1 MPRLIASLNGMVV
14 QDFMLKESRTTLGRR
29 STNDIV
35 LTDMAVSGE
44 HAAFTY
50 EKKIGIVVVED
61 LGSTNGTRVNGIKVR
76 RQVLQSGD
84 LLDIGKCR
92 IRFLMSS
99 IAPEGGSPNGGFY
112 TEALSVPVPHM
123 QPENASHEEG
133 PSTSPAEF
141 PPHDDAPYT
150 AGAHL
155 RAVKGADEDVMLS
168 KIVTTVGRPGI
179 AVVALTKRGKGY
191 VITKVDGNKDAKLN
205 GKALDTAEAAVKG
218 GDKIELAGMEYEF
231 LS

>member
-1 MPRLIASLNGMVV
+1 MPRLIASLNGVVV
-14 QDFMLKESRTTLGRR
+14 QDYMLKESRTTLGRR
-29 STNDIV
+29 SSNDIV
-35 LTDMAVSGE
+35 LSDMAVSGE

-50 EKKIGIVVVED
+50 EKKIGIVVIED
-61 LGSTNGTRVNGIKVR
+61 MGSTNGTRVNGIKIR

-123 QPENASHEEG
+123 LPESPSHEEG

-141 PPHDDAPYT
+141 HPSEDAPYVV
-150 AGAHL
+150 GAHL
-155 RAVKGADEDVMLS
+155 RAIKGADEDVMLS

-191 VITKVDGNKDAKLN
+191 VVAKVDGAKDAKLN
-205 GKALDTAEAAVKG
+205 GKMLEGGAVTIKG

-231 LS
+231 LV

>member
-14 QDFMLKESRTTLGRR
+14 QDFVLKESRTTLGRR
-29 STNDIV
+29 SSNDLV
-35 LTDMAVSGE
+35 LNDMAVSGE
-44 HAAFTY
+44 HAAFSY

-61 LGSTNGTRVNGIKVR
+61 LNSTNGTRVNGIKIR

-99 IAPEGGSPNGGFY
+99 MAPEGGSPNG
-112 TEALSVPVPHM
+112 SVPVPPM
-123 QPENASHEEG
+123 EPLDEENG

-141 PPHDDAPYT
+141 DAHDEHPHVL
-150 AGAHL
+150 GAHL
-155 RAVKGADEDVMLS
+155 RAVRGADEDILLS
-168 KIVTTVGRPGI
+168 KIVTTVGRPGVS
-179 AVVALTKRGKGY
+179 VVAFTKRGKGY
-191 VITKVDGNKDAKLN
+191 IVTKVDGVKDAKLN
-205 GKALDTAEAAVKG
+205 GKVLGSEEMGIKT
-218 GDKIELAGMEYEF
+218 GDKVELANIEYEF

>member
-1 MPRLIASLNGMVV
+1 MPRLIASLNGEVI
-14 QDFMLKESRTTLGRR
+14 QDYMLKESRTTLGRR
-29 STNDIV
+29 SSNDIV
-35 LTDMAVSGE
+35 LSDMAISGE

-50 EKKIGIVVVED
+50 EKKIGIVVIED
-61 LGSTNGTRVNGIKVR
+61 LGSTNGTRVNGIKIR

-99 IAPEGGSPNGGFY
+99 IAPEGASPNGGFY

-123 QPENASHEEG
+123 QPEHASHEEG

-141 PPHDDAPYT
+141 HPAEDAPYA

-155 RAVKGADEDVMLS
+155 RAVKGADDDVMLS

-191 VITKVDGNKDAKLN
+191 VVAKVDGAQDAKLN
-205 GKALDTAEAAVKG
+205 GKVLDVGAISVKS

-231 LS
+231 LA

>member
-1 MPRLIASLNGMVV
+1 MPRLIASLNGVVV
-14 QDFMLKESRTTLGRR
+14 QDYMLKESRTTLGRR
-29 STNDIV
+29 SSNDIV
-35 LTDMAVSGE
+35 LSDMAVSGE

-50 EKKIGIVVVED
+50 EKKIGIVVIED
-61 LGSTNGTRVNGIKVR
+61 MGSTNGTRVNGIKIR

-123 QPENASHEEG
+123 LPKSPSHEEG

-141 PPHDDAPYT
+141 HPSEDAPYV
-150 AGAHL
+150 GAHL
-155 RAVKGADEDVMLS
+155 RAIKGADEDVMLS

-191 VITKVDGNKDAKLN
+191 VVAKVDGAKDAKLN
-205 GKALDTAEAAVKG
+205 GKALEGGAVTIKG
-218 GDKIELAGMEYEF
+218 GDKIEMAGMEYEF
-231 LS
+231 LT

>member
-1 MPRLIASLNGMVV
+1 MPRLIASINGMIV
-14 QDFMLKESRTTLGRR
+14 QDFLLTESRTTLGRR
-29 STNDIV
+29 SSNDIV
-35 LTDMAVSGE
+35 LSDMAVSGE

-50 EKKIGIVVVED
+50 KKKIGIVVVED
-61 LGSTNGTRVNGIKVR
+61 LESTNGTRINGIKIR

-112 TEALSVPVPHM
+112 TESLSVPVPQM
-123 QPENASHEEG
+123 RPENESHEEG

-141 PPHDDAPYT
+141 LPHEDAPYIAT
-150 AGAHL
+150 PHL
-155 RAVKGADEDVMLS
+155 RAIHGADEDIFLS
-168 KIVTTVGRPGI
+168 KIVTTIGRPGV

-191 VITKVDGNKDAKLN
+191 IISKVDGSGDAKLN
-205 GKALDTAEAAVKG
+205 GTTLLAESQSIKT
-218 GDKIELAGMEYEF
+218 GDHIELAGMEYEF

>member
-1 MPRLIASLNGMVV
+1 MPRLIASLNGLVV
-14 QDFMLKESRTTLGRR
+14 QDYMLQESRTTLGRR
-29 STNDIV
+29 AGNDIV
-35 LTDMAVSGE
+35 LVDMAVSGE

-61 LGSTNGTRVNGIKVR
+61 LGSTNGTRVNGIKIR

-99 IAPEGGSPNGGFY
+99 IAPEGGSPNGSFY
-112 TEALSVPVPHM
+112 TESLSVPVPHM
-123 QPENASHEEG
+123 RPENETHEEG

-141 PPHDDAPYT
+141 HSNEEAPYAT
-150 AGAHL
+150 GAHL

-168 KIVTTVGRPGI
+168 KVVTTVGRPGI
-179 AVVALTKRGKGY
+179 AVAALTKRGKGY
-191 VITKVDGNKDAKLN
+191 VIAKVDGAKDVILN
-205 GKALDTAEAAVKG
+205 GKTMGNVEAALKD
-218 GDKIELAGMEYEF
+218 GDLIALAGMEYEF
-231 LS
+231 LK

>member
-1 MPRLIASLNGMVV
+1 MPRLIVSLDGMVV
-14 QDFMLKESRTTLGRR
+14 QDYVLKESRTTLGRR
-29 STNDIV
+29 SSNDII

-44 HAAFTY
+44 HVAFTY

-61 LGSTNGTRVNGIKVR
+61 LGSTNGTRVNGIKIR

-99 IAPEGGSPNGGFY
+99 IAPETGSPNGGFY

-123 QPENASHEEG
+123 LPENESHEEG
-133 PSTSPAEF
+133 PSTSPAAF
-141 PPHDDAPYT
+141 PHHEEAPYN

-168 KIVTTVGRPGI
+168 KIVTAVGRPGI
-179 AVVALTKRGKGY
+179 AVVAFTRRGKGY
-191 VITKVDGNKDAKLN
+191 VVSKVDGATDAKLN
-205 GKALDTAEAAVKG
+205 GRALSTTEAAVKG

>member
-1 MPRLIASLNGMVV
+1 MPRLIASLNGVVV
-14 QDFMLKESRTTLGRR
+14 QDYMLKESRTTLGRR
-29 STNDIV
+29 SSNDIV
-35 LTDMAVSGE
+35 LGDMAVSGE

-61 LGSTNGTRVNGIKVR
+61 MGSTNGTRVNGIKIR

-123 QPENASHEEG
+123 LPENASHEEG

-141 PPHDDAPYT
+141 HPSEEAPYV

-155 RAVKGADEDVMLS
+155 RAIKGADEDVMLS
-168 KIVTTVGRPGI
+168 KVVTTVGRPGI

-191 VITKVDGNKDAKLN
+191 VVAKVDGAKEAKLN
-205 GKALDTAEAAVKG
+205 GKALEGGALPVNG

-231 LS
+231 LV